1 MKFQSEKSSL
11 MALLIFAPFS
21 FVLTMLIRTLIYD
34 PGAGAALMIPSLLL
48 LPMGFVLWL
57 WFQTGYAIED
67 GKLNYVSGPFR
78 GSIAITSIREV
89 RVASSWK
96 VLGKKPALSTNGL
109 LISYNSYDDIFI
121 SPEDKKSFI
130 AELQRYNPAIY
141 LNLDQKPEKREITA

>member
-11 MALLIFAPFS
+11 TALLIFAPFS

-34 PGAGAALMIPSLLL
+34 PGPALLIPSLLL
-48 LPMGFVLWL
+48 LPLGFLLWL
-57 WFQTGYAIED
+57 WFQTSYTIED

-96 VLGKKPALSTNGL
+96 FVGMKPALSTNGL
-109 LISYNSYDDIFI
+109 IVSYNSYDELFI
-121 SPEDKKSFI
+121 SPEDKKAFI

-141 LNLDQKPEKREITA
+141 LNLDQKPEKSEIPA